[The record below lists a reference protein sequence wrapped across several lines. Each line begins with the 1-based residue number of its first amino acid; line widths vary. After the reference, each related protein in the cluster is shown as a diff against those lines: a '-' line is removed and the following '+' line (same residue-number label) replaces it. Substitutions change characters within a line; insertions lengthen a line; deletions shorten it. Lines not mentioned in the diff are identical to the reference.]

1 MLILYI
7 LIYLFE
13 NYNKF
18 MLQSINII
26 KYYFFDEV

>member
-18 MLQSINII
+18 MLQSIYII
-26 KYYFFDEV
+26 KCYFFDEV

>member
-13 NYNKF
+13 NYNKI